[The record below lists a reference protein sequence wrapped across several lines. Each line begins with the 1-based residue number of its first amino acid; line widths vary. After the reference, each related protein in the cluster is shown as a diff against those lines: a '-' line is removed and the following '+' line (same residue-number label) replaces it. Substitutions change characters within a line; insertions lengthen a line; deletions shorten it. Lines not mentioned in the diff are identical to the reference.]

1 MALISARSA
10 LSSCCAS
17 FPLHHQQHQPEPLLS
32 ALCHIRRPPGSNI
45 GALHGVA
52 LTASSIALLTH
63 HQQHQ
68 PEPLLSALC
77 HIRRPPGSNI
87 GALLGVA
94 LSLFS
99 FSLPKYLEHLLDSY
113 SSSPNRYALDAFD
126 VRLWLDGEPLRV
138 LSGDALAINNNNGL
152 RQL

>member
-17 FPLHHQQHQPEPLLS
+17 FPL
-32 ALCHIRRPPGSNI
+32 
-45 GALHGVA
+45 
-52 LTASSIALLTH
+52 H